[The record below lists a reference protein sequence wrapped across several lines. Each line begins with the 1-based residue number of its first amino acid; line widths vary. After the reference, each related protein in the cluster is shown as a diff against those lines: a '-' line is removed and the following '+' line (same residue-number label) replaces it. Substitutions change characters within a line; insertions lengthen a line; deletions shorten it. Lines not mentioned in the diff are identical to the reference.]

1 MSLKRI
7 SAFSAHGEG
16 GNPAGVLIAD
26 SLPSVEEMQSI
37 AKEVGYSETAFIAP
51 AGDKWRIRYFA
62 PEQEVPFCGHATIAT
77 TAELGRRYGPG
88 RFDLVLNDSEIFV
101 EALELG
107 AGIWGAAL
115 TSPPTESRPASNAL
129 IEKVLPLFGLSKN
142 DLDKRFPLTVATAGA
157 WHFLVAVKNRQILR
171 EMSYDF
177 DSLKL
182 IMEDAGLTTINLFFV
197 EDERTVHS
205 RNPFAVGGVYE
216 DPATGAAAAALGG
229 FFRDIGW
236 IEEGKITIH
245 QGYDMKSP
253 SDLHVEIS
261 SKKGSG
267 IRVSGETRTIE
278 G

>member
-1 MSLKRI
+1 MSLRRI
-7 SAFSAHGEG
+7 SAFSANGEG
-16 GNPAGVLIAD
+16 GNPAGVLVAD
-26 SLPSVEEMQSI
+26 TLPDAEEMQSI
-37 AKEVGYSETAFIAP
+37 ARDLGYSETAFIAP
-51 AGDKWRIRYFA
+51 EGNKWRIRYFA

-77 TAELGRRYGPG
+77 TAELGRRFGPG
-88 RFDLVLNDSEIFV
+88 RFELVLNDSEISV

-107 AGIWGAAL
+107 KENWGAAL
-115 TSPPTESRPASNAL
+115 TSPPTSSEPASENL
-129 IEKVLPLFGLSKN
+129 IGRILPLFNLEPD
-142 DLDKRFPLTVATAGA
+142 DLDDRFPLTVATAGA
-157 WHFLVAVKNRQILR
+157 WHFLVAVKNRQILQ

-177 DSLKL
+177 DSLKKV
-182 IMEDAGLTTINLFFV
+182 MEDAGLTTINLFFV
-197 EDERTVHS
+197 ENERTIHS

-236 IEEGKITIH
+236 KKEGKIVIH

-261 SKKGSG
+261 PEKGSG

-278 G
+278 A